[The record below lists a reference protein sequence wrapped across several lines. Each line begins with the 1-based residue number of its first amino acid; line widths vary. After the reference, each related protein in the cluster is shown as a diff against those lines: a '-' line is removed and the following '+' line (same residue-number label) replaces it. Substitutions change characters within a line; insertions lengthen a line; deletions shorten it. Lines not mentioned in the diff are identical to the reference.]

1 LTGFPIANNSQ
12 LLYRPLA
19 GRLLLMRTE
28 TVSANPNI
36 LFVENRRAL
45 VDYATRIVRDRDS
58 AEDIVQEAWV
68 RFSMRAHQGGEI
80 VQPLRYFYMIV
91 RNIALT
97 WLKRRAM
104 QGKVVVP
111 VPEVEAVPQDAP
123 SAEQILYYKD
133 EMRVMAA
140 AISELPE
147 RLRIAFRLYK
157 IEGHTLQ
164 EVAARLD
171 VSAPR
176 AHQMVKEAG
185 LRVARRVLGDER

>member
-1 LTGFPIANNSQ
+1 MRPRM
-12 LLYRPLA
+12 LLI
-19 GRLLLMRTE
+19 GTE
-28 TVSANPNI
+28 KVSANPNI

-45 VDYATRIVRDRDS
+45 VDYAARIVRDRDS

-68 RFSMRAHQGGEI
+68 RFSTRAHQGGEI
-80 VQPLRYFYMIV
+80 GQPLRYLYMIV

-111 VPEVEAVPQDAP
+111 VPEVEAVPQDVP
-123 SAEQILYYKD
+123 SAEQVLYYKD

-140 AISELPE
+140 AIAELPE
-147 RLRIAFRLYK
+147 RLRIAFRMYK
-157 IEGHTLQ
+157 IDGHTLQ

-171 VSAPR
+171 VSVPR

-185 LRVARRVLGDER
+185 LHVARRVLGDER